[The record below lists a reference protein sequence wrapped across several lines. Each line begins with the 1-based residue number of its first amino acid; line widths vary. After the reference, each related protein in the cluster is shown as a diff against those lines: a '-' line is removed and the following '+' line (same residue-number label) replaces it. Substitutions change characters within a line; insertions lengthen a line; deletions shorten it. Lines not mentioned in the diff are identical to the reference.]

1 MKKCKRK
8 GVMICVKFSYSSC
21 HVEDGS
27 CIHAWDLGHNR
38 MEFKVKTLFNLTFK
52 MVNDISNYTIWKNTY
67 LKLHH
72 YKSIKTFI
80 VFEVSY
86 AHQGCIYLTKHTVK
100 YCEIVLQFKKTFLFL
115 LKIWLVIYSW
125 FFSASVSHDPSE
137 ITLIWGFAA

>member
-8 GVMICVKFSYSSC
+8 GVMVCVKFSYSSC
-21 HVEDGS
+21 HVES
-27 CIHAWDLGHNR
+27 CIHAWDSGHNR

-86 AHQGCIYLTKHTVK
+86 AHQGCIYLIKHTVK
-100 YCEIVLQFKKTFLFL
+100 YCEIVLQFKNNFSFFTKNMTCNLFL
-115 LKIWLVIYSW
+115 I
-125 FFSASVSHDPSE
+125 FFSISVTWSFRNH
-137 ITLIWGFAA
+137 AA